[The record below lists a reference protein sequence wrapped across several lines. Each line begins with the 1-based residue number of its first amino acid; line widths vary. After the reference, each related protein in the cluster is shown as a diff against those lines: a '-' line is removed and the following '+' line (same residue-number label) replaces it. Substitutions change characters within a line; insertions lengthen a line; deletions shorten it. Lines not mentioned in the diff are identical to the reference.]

1 MSKAKTGVA
10 KAAGAKAA
18 PDGAAASP
26 PKVSTTPRTVEG
38 IGGYDEKFL
47 LPLLRQMLLIR
58 RFEEKA
64 AQMYGVRKIGGFCHL
79 YNGQEA
85 VAVGSIAALDL
96 ARDYVLT
103 AYRDHGHAIAC
114 GMDPRVVMAEL
125 FGKVTGCSRGK
136 GGSMHMFD
144 VDKHFLGGN
153 GIVGAQIPMATGV
166 AFAQMYRQKVMKDVA
181 SGVTLCYFGDGAI
194 HQGAFHESLNLASI
208 WKLPAIY
215 IVENN
220 RFGMGT
226 AVKRV
231 SAVEDFALKAV
242 GFDMPGMTLDGMD
255 VLAVYE
261 GIADAATLA
270 RTEETPVLVDV
281 KTYRYKGHSMS
292 DPAKYRSRDEV
303 EEYQEQDPILILRK
317 RMTDAKML
325 TDAAYKKLDDEV
337 KAVVQDAVDFAESSD
352 QPPLESM
359 YEDIYA

>member
-1 MSKAKTGVA
+1 MA
-10 KAAGAKAA
+10 KARTEAVSKN
-18 PDGAAASP
+18 PS
-26 PKVSTTPRTVEG
+26 KNVSTEPNRVVG
-38 IGGYDEKFL
+38 VGVYDKKFL
-47 LPLLRQMLLIR
+47 LPLLRKMVLIR

-96 ARDYVLT
+96 TTDYVLT

-114 GMDPRVVMAEL
+114 GMEPRPIMAEL

-144 VDKHFLGGN
+144 AEKHFLGGN
-153 GIVGAQIPMATGV
+153 GIVGGQIPMATGA
-166 AFAQMYRQKVMKDVA
+166 AFAQMYRRKVMGEKA
-181 SGVTLCYFGDGAI
+181 RGVTLCYFGDGAI
-194 HQGAFHESLNLASI
+194 HQGAFHESLNLASV

-231 SAVEDFALKAV
+231 SAVEDFAVKAT
-242 GFDMPGMTLDGMD
+242 GFDMPGMTLDGMN
-255 VLAVYE
+255 VLAVFE
-261 GIADAATLA
+261 GIKQAAELA
-270 RTEETPVLVDV
+270 RRDETPVLVDI

-292 DPAKYRSRDEV
+292 DPAKYRTRDEV
-303 EEYQEQDPILILRK
+303 ESYQERDPILIMKKL
-317 RMTDAKML
+317 MTDAKML
-325 TDAAYKKLDDEV
+325 TEPEYKKLDAEI
-337 KAVVQDAVDFAESSD
+337 KNIVQDSVDFAESSD
-352 QPPLESM
+352 QPPLESI